1 MKAVYKRELHS
12 YFSSMT
18 GYVFIAGVVAF
29 IGFYFMDAN
38 MSQGYPY
45 FAFTL
50 ENISAVFVFMV
61 PILTMKSIAEEK
73 KTKTDQMLLTY
84 PVSVTSVVVGK
95 FLSMMTVFLMPLLIS
110 CLCPLIIAANGV
122 SYILGDYLAI
132 LAVFCMGFLLVS
144 IGMFISSLTENQLIA
159 AVISLVTFLIM
170 YLWEGII
177 GYIPETA
184 ITSMIGL
191 FAIVILAALVFYA
204 VSHNQFLS
212 LVIGLVGC
220 IIVTIV
226 YIFDSS
232 LFIGLINKILGAF
245 SIMGTLH
252 NFTRYNTF
260 DFGGIFLYFSLAALF
275 IFLTVQS
282 VQKRRWS

>member
-1 MKAVYKRELHS
+1 MIAVYKRELRS
-12 YFSSMT
+12 FFASMT

-84 PVSVTSVVVGK
+84 PVSVTKVILGK
-95 FLSMMTVFLMPLLIS
+95 YLSMMTVFLIPLLIS

-122 SYILGDYLAI
+122 SYLIGDYLAI
-132 LAVFCMGFLLVS
+132 LAVFFMGFLLVS

-170 YLWEGII
+170 FLWEGII
-177 GYIPETA
+177 GYIPETSTA
-184 ITSMIGL
+184 SLIGL
-191 FAIVILAALVFYA
+191 FAIIVIVALVFFA
-204 VSHNQFLS
+204 VSHNHFIS
-212 LVIGLVGC
+212 IVIALAGC
-220 IIVTIV
+220 IAVTIC
-226 YIFDSS
+226 YIANSRMFS
-232 LFIGLINKILGAF
+232 GLINKILGAF
-245 SIMGTLH
+245 SCMGTLY

-260 DFGGIFLYFSLAALF
+260 DFGGVFLYLSLAALF
-275 IFLTVQS
+275 VFLTIQS